1 MNENEIDR
9 RKFIVNG
16 AGAALGLSVLGKR
29 GFSASPNG
37 TIRVAVVGVN
47 GRGTDHLSGF
57 TPLKGVEVAAICD
70 IDENVLNKRLGEYEK
85 KNGKRPKGYN
95 DMRRVFD
102 DKEIDVVSFAT
113 PNHWHSLGT
122 IWACQAGKDVY
133 VEKPLS
139 HNIWE
144 GRKLVEASQKYKRI
158 VQHGTQCRSS
168 QALIEAVQKLNQG
181 VIGKV
186 YMAKGLCY
194 KWRDTIGRK
203 PEASVPAGVNYDQ
216 WLGPAPAAPVFT
228 QSVSLQLALALGY
241 RKWRYREPGRAPDGH
256 RALGTGSRSS
266 AASASHGRSFHV

>member
-1 MNENEIDR
+1 MTNDQWIGTCSLTRNLSSHHWSFIYHSRSVQSWSNKAKQASPKEGGSKLPHSKTPTDPRIRSLGGVNPFTINPPGSTIGNVQREGEISMNEIER

-57 TPLKGVEVAAICD
+57 TPLKGVEVAGICD
-70 IDENVLNKRLGEYEK
+70 IDESVLNKRLGEYEK

-122 IWACQAGKDVY
+122 IWACQ
-133 VEKPLS
+133 
-139 HNIWE
+139 
-144 GRKLVEASQKYKRI
+144 
-158 VQHGTQCRSS
+158 
-168 QALIEAVQKLNQG
+168 
-181 VIGKV
+181 
-186 YMAKGLCY
+186 
-194 KWRDTIGRK
+194 
-203 PEASVPAGVNYDQ
+203 
-216 WLGPAPAAPVFT
+216 
-228 QSVSLQLALALGY
+228 
-241 RKWRYREPGRAPDGH
+241 
-256 RALGTGSRSS
+256 
-266 AASASHGRSFHV
+266 